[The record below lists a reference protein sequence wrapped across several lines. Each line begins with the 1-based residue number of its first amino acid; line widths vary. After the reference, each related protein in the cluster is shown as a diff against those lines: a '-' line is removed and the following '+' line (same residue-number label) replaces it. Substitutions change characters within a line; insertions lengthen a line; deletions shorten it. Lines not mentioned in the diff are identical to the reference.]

1 MATVERG
8 DRQREDRRARSTAR
22 SSSLGPSA
30 RHVRCRSATA
40 VLVAAT
46 PLGAAACRAAV
57 RGMPRK
63 PPQLHQLQPERF
75 NSRDEAVQCSA
86 VDDQADQ
93 RGLGSLPRS
102 RWSGSGAASIP
113 GVSRP
118 ATRKAY
124 SVLTMLCEVWW
135 GVSEDII
142 GETE

>member
-30 RHVRCRSATA
+30 RHVRCRSASA

-63 PPQLHQLQPERF
+63 PPQLHQIQPERF
-75 NSRDEAVQCSA
+75 NSRDETVQCSA
-86 VDDQADQ
+86 VDDQTDQ
-93 RGLGSLPRS
+93 RGLGSRRARVEWVERPEY
-102 RWSGSGAASIP
+102 SGRQPPGDPEGVLSAHDGLQSGGFSD
-113 GVSRP
+113 
-118 ATRKAY
+118 
-124 SVLTMLCEVWW
+124 
-135 GVSEDII
+135 DII